1 MTDFY
6 PSRHKLPMWL
16 KLVYTVFMVV
26 WIPCYWMAY
35 GPTNFL
41 YFCDIALFVT
51 LVAIWKESRLL
62 ASAPAVGILMPQLL
76 WCIDYSSGLLTGS
89 FPIGMTDYMFDENI
103 PLFYRSL
110 SLFHGW
116 LPVLLVYMVAR
127 LGYDR
132 RALRF
137 WTMTTWLVLTVCYL
151 WMPAP
156 PRPERVMGQVNP
168 PVNINYVYGLDDKAA
183 QAFMHPHVW
192 FALLMAVMPVL
203 IFLPTHWVLEKWRGR
218 RF

>member
-41 YFCDIALFVT
+41 YSCDIALLMT
-51 LVAIWKESRLL
+51 LLAIWKESRFL

-76 WCIDYSSGLLTGS
+76 WCIDYFSGLLTGS
-89 FPIGMTDYMFDENI
+89 FPIGMTSYMFDENI
-103 PLFYRSL
+103 PVFYRSL

-137 WTMTTWLVLTVCYL
+137 WTVITWLLLTVCYL

-156 PRPERVMGQVNP
+156 PAPERVMDQVNP
-168 PVNINYVYGLDDKAA
+168 PANINYVYGLDENAA
-183 QAFMHPHVW
+183 QTFMHPHLW
-192 FALLMAVMPVL
+192 FALLMVAMPVL
-203 IFLPTHWVLEKWRGR
+203 IFLPTHWMLEKWRGDR
-218 RF
+218 R